1 MDVDHPLAAPP
12 LSPIIPLEP
21 EFPKPPP
28 SLPPQ
33 APPLTAS
40 GRPHRQRRLPRRFA
54 DNLPEALAP
63 APTHFESQSETG
75 VAGPLPQ
82 PVTAR
87 RILLI
92 VRDRLVTAAN
102 SFGVWRE
109 YPRRPTIDPDG
120 SLSLE
125 ELSNSHQVSS
135 NLLSESRSESSAA
148 DLPTSSP
155 DSERP
160 FYWPCQN
167 ATIWR
172 VMAWLNNGKT
182 AKSEAEATAFVETVI
197 HASDFSKDE
206 LIGFNAHRENL
217 QLDKALSS
225 AALKSQF
232 SESSVDILVPSGD
245 PKVPPK
251 TFSVPGL
258 LHRKLTSV
266 IIDAFNDPL
275 SHLLHLSPFKLFC
288 HNPQTKK
295 EERIFGELYTS
306 DAFLA
311 EHEEVQRHGKL
322 PSDDLSCQ
330 CEKVVAALMISSDAT
345 HLTNFGNTK
354 AWPIYLMLG
363 NLSKYFRSLP
373 NSGALHHLAYIPSVR
388 NFKFFNSIFCMII
401 DICSLLVA

>member
-1 MDVDHPLAAPP
+1 MDVDPAPP
-12 LSPIIPLEP
+12 LSPIHDFIPLEP
-21 EFPKPPP
+21 PKPPP
-28 SLPPQ
+28 PPPF
-33 APPLTAS
+33 PPMLTAS
-40 GRPHRQRRLPRRFA
+40 GRPYRQRRLPRRFT

-63 APTHFESQSETG
+63 VPMPYESQPEAG
-75 VAGPLPQ
+75 VAEPGP
-82 PVTAR
+82 VR
-87 RILLI
+87 RVLLI
-92 VRDRLVTAAN
+92 VRDRLVTTAN
-102 SFGVWRE
+102 SFGVWRD

-125 ELSNSHQVSS
+125 ELSNSHRIPS
-135 NLLSESRSESSAA
+135 NSPESSPA

-182 AKSEAEATAFVETVI
+182 TKSEAEATAFVETVI
-197 HASDFSKDE
+197 HASDFNKDD
-206 LIGFNAHRENL
+206 LIGFNAHREN
-217 QLDKALSS
+217 QRLDKALSR

-232 SESSVDILVPSGD
+232 SDSSVDILVPSGD
-245 PKVPPK
+245 PKVPAKP
-251 TFSVPGL
+251 FSVPGL

-275 SHLLHLSPFKLFC
+275 SHLLHLSPFKLF
-288 HNPQTKK
+288 HLNPLTKK

-322 PSDDLSCQ
+322 PSDNLSCQ
-330 CEKVVAALMISSDAT
+330 REKVVAALMISSDAT
-345 HLTNFGNTK
+345 HLTDFGNAK
-354 AWPIYLMLG
+354 AWPFYLMLG

-373 NSGALHHLAYIPSVR
+373 NSGALHHLAYIPSVSCLKL
-388 NFKFFNSIFCMII
+388 F
-401 DICSLLVA
+401 

>member
-1 MDVDHPLAAPP
+1 MDVDPPIPPPP
-12 LSPIIPLEP
+12 LSPIHDFIPGPLEP
-21 EFPKPPP
+21 ELPKPPP
-28 SLPPQ
+28 SLPP
-33 APPLTAS
+33 PLTAS
-40 GRPHRQRRLPRRFA
+40 GRPYRQRRLPRRFT

-63 APTHFESQSETG
+63 APTHYESQPEAG
-75 VAGPLPQ
+75 VAGP
-82 PVTAR
+82 AR
-87 RILLI
+87 RVLLI

-102 SFGVWRE
+102 SFGVWRD

-125 ELSNSHQVSS
+125 ELSNSHRIPSK
-135 NLLSESRSESSAA
+135 LSESSPA
-148 DLPTSSP
+148 DLPPTCSP
-155 DSERP
+155 DHDSKRP
-160 FYWPCQN
+160 FYWPSQN

-182 AKSEAEATAFVETVI
+182 NKSEAEATAFVETVI
-197 HASDFSKDE
+197 HASDFNKDE
-206 LIGFNAHRENL
+206 LIGFNAHREN
-217 QLDKALSS
+217 QRLDKALSR

-245 PKVPPK
+245 LKVPAK

-288 HNPQTKK
+288 HNPLTKK

-306 DAFLA
+306 DKFLA

-330 CEKVVAALMISSDAT
+330 REKIVAALMISSDAT

-354 AWPIYLMLG
+354 AWPFYLMLG

-373 NSGALHHLAYIPSVR
+373 NSGALHHLAYIPSVSCLKL
-388 NFKFFNSIFCMII
+388 F
-401 DICSLLVA
+401 

>member
-1 MDVDHPLAAPP
+1 MTGVQTCAL
-12 LSPIIPLEP
+12 PIL
-21 EFPKPPP
+21 
-28 SLPPQ
+28 
-33 APPLTAS
+33 
-40 GRPHRQRRLPRRFA
+40 
-54 DNLPEALAP
+54 ALARP
-63 APTHFESQSETG
+63 RS
-75 VAGPLPQ
+75 
-82 PVTAR
+82 
-87 RILLI
+87 ILLI
-92 VRDRLVTAAN
+92 VRDRLVTTAN

-125 ELSNSHQVSS
+125 ELSNSHRVPS
-135 NLLSESRSESSAA
+135 NLTESSPA
-148 DLPTSSP
+148 DLPTCSP
-155 DSERP
+155 DSEHL

-197 HASDFSKDE
+197 HASDFNKDE
-206 LIGFNAHRENL
+206 LIGFNAHREN
-217 QLDKALSS
+217 QRLDKALSR

-245 PKVPPK
+245 PKVPAK

-258 LHRKLTSV
+258 LHRNLTSV

-275 SHLLHLSPFKLFC
+275 SHLLHLSPFKLFW
-288 HNPQTKK
+288 HNPLTKK
-295 EERIFGELYTS
+295 EERLFGELYTS

-330 CEKVVAALMISSDAT
+330 REKVVAALMISSDAT

-354 AWPIYLMLG
+354 AWPFYLMLG

-373 NSGALHHLAYIPSVR
+373 NSGALHHLAYIPSV
-388 NFKFFNSIFCMII
+388 SCMK
-401 DICSLLVA
+401 LF

>member
-1 MDVDHPLAAPP
+1 MDVDLPPP
-12 LSPIIPLEP
+12 LSPIHDFIPPQP
-21 EFPKPPP
+21 ELPELPP
-28 SLPPQ
+28 SLPP
-33 APPLTAS
+33 PLTAT
-40 GRPHRQRRLPRRFA
+40 GRPYRQHRLPRRFT

-63 APTHFESQSETG
+63 APTHYESQPESG
-75 VAGPLPQ
+75 PAGP
-82 PVTAR
+82 VR
-87 RILLI
+87 RVLLI

-109 YPRRPTIDPDG
+109 YPHRPSIDPDG

-125 ELSNSHQVSS
+125 ELSNSHRVLS
-135 NLLSESRSESSAA
+135 NSCEQSPAGPPPLSP
-148 DLPTSSP
+148 DSP

-182 AKSEAEATAFVETVI
+182 AKSEAEATSFVETVV
-197 HASDFSKDE
+197 HASDFNKDE
-206 LIGFNAHRENL
+206 LIGFNAHREN
-217 QLDKALSS
+217 QRLDKALSG

-245 PKVPPK
+245 PKVPAK

-258 LHRKLTSV
+258 FHRNLTSV
-266 IIDAFNDPL
+266 IVDAFNDPL

-288 HNPQTKK
+288 HNPLTRK
-295 EERIFGELYTS
+295 EERIYGELYTS

-311 EHEEVQRHGKL
+311 EHEEVQQHGKL
-322 PSDDLSCQ
+322 PSDDLSCHR
-330 CEKVVAALMISSDAT
+330 EKAVAALMISSDAT

-354 AWPIYLMLG
+354 AWPFYLMLG

-373 NSGALHHLAYIPSVR
+373 NSGAMHHLAYIPSVS
-388 NFKFFNSIFCMII
+388 NLEF
-401 DICSLLVA
+401 

>member
-1 MDVDHPLAAPP
+1 MDVDPP
-12 LSPIIPLEP
+12 PPISPIHDFIPLEL
-21 EFPKPPP
+21 PKPPSPP
-28 SLPPQ
+28 SLPPT
-33 APPLTAS
+33 LTAS
-40 GRPHRQRRLPRRFA
+40 GRPYRQHRLPKRFT
-54 DNLPEALAP
+54 DNLPVALAP
-63 APTHFESQSETG
+63 VPTSYESQP
-75 VAGPLPQ
+75 GP
-82 PVTAR
+82 AR
-87 RILLI
+87 RVLLI
-92 VRDRLVTAAN
+92 VRDRLVTTAN
-102 SFGVWRE
+102 SFGVWRD

-125 ELSNSHQVSS
+125 ELSNSHHVPS
-135 NLLSESRSESSAA
+135 NSPESSPA
-148 DLPTSSP
+148 DPPTSSP

-182 AKSEAEATAFVETVI
+182 TKSEAEATAFVETVI
-197 HASDFSKDE
+197 HASDFNKDD
-206 LIGFNAHRENL
+206 LIGFNAHREN
-217 QLDKALSS
+217 QRLDKALSRAS
-225 AALKSQF
+225 LKSQF

-245 PKVPPK
+245 PKVSAKP
-251 TFSVPGL
+251 FSVPGL

-275 SHLLHLSPFKLFC
+275 SHLLHLSPFKLF
-288 HNPQTKK
+288 HLNPLTKK

-330 CEKVVAALMISSDAT
+330 REKVVAALMISSDAT
-345 HLTNFGNTK
+345 HLTDFGNAK
-354 AWPIYLMLG
+354 AWPFYLMLG

-373 NSGALHHLAYIPSVR
+373 NSGALHHLAYIPSVSCLKL
-388 NFKFFNSIFCMII
+388 F
-401 DICSLLVA
+401 